1 MLEKLQ
7 MRRRKKKE
15 HEKKKKTFLGG
26 IGSIKEHSVKIL

>member
-15 HEKKKKTFLGG
+15 HEKKKKNVSGRNRFYKGA
-26 IGSIKEHSVKIL
+26 